1 MSADEKTEERDVEAS
16 PDLEPSDGVEIDET
30 AADADEAQ
38 SDDDTTERDLMSW
51 IGGKVARRRHVKL
64 VPLVLVL
71 LLLVS
76 GALAAWLYVK
86 QYRPDEQTDNA
97 AAQSAVNA
105 ARDGVVAILSYKP
118 DTLNQDFAAAKSHLT
133 GDFLNYYDQFT
144 QQIVTPAA
152 REKALTTTAQVVGAA
167 ASELQPNSAVVLLF
181 VNQATVSKERP
192 DPAMASSTV
201 LVSLTKVHGTWL
213 ISKFQPI

>member
-1 MSADEKTEERDVEAS
+1 MSADEKTEQHDVEGS
-16 PDLEPSDGVEIDET
+16 PDLEPSDGVEIDKT
-30 AADADEAQ
+30 ATDDEAK
-38 SDDDTTERDLMSW
+38 SEGDTTERDLTSW
-51 IGGKVARRRHVKL
+51 IGGKVARRRHVN
-64 VPLVLVL
+64 VGPLALVL

-76 GALAAWLYVK
+76 GGLAAWLYVK
-86 QYRPDEQTDNA
+86 QYRPDVQTDNA

-105 ARDGVVAILSYKP
+105 ARDGVVALLSYKP

-144 QQIVTPAA
+144 RDIVTPAA
-152 REKALTTTAQVVGAA
+152 KEKALTTTAQVVGAA
-167 ASELQPNSAVVLLF
+167 ASELHPNSAVVLLF

-201 LVSLTKVHGTWL
+201 LVSLTKVHGKWL
-213 ISKFQPI
+213 ITKFQPI

>member
-1 MSADEKTEERDVEAS
+1 VSADEKTEERDVEAS

-86 QYRPDEQTDNA
+86 QYRPDEQTDNT